1 MCKFPG
7 KIKHFN
13 LAFIAELRLSCVS
26 SIAIHSLGF
35 SLSSF
40 KANLYISA
48 DGLSFL
54 TNLELPIKSKS
65 FLFKLSLKQKKI
77 EFILFL
83 EVEETKA
90 SLISCCLQYFIISL
104 TPVLNLSLFFF

>member
-1 MCKFPG
+1 M
-7 KIKHFN
+7 
-13 LAFIAELRLSCVS
+13 
-26 SIAIHSLGF
+26 HSLGF
-35 SLSSF
+35 NLSFF
-40 KANLYISA
+40 KVTLYISA

-90 SLISCCLQYFIISL
+90 SLISCFLQYYIISL
-104 TPVLNLSLFFF
+104 TPVLNLSLFFFK